1 MNNFTQDEL
10 NLMSIYN
17 ASGTREG
24 LLRELREMRGYLAA
38 DEAELRALT
47 DSAVAKLYC
56 GRSAFEVI
64 DTALQV
70 MGGIGYTNDC
80 RISRLW
86 RDQRVYR
93 IGAGTDEIMIH
104 IAGRAIQKLYKANK

>member
-24 LLRELREMRGYLAA
+24 LLRELREMRGYLVA

-47 DSAVAKLYC
+47 DSAVEKLE
-56 GRSAFEVI
+56 A
-64 DTALQV
+64 
-70 MGGIGYTNDC
+70 
-80 RISRLW
+80 IS
-86 RDQRVYR
+86 DEEY
-93 IGAGTDEIMIH
+93 AGLDLFPEFD
-104 IAGRAIQKLYKANK
+104 

>member
-17 ASGTREG
+17 ASGTRDG

-47 DSAVAKLYC
+47 DFAIEKLE
-56 GRSAFEVI
+56 A
-64 DTALQV
+64 
-70 MGGIGYTNDC
+70 
-80 RISRLW
+80 IS
-86 RDQRVYR
+86 DEEY
-93 IGAGTDEIMIH
+93 AGLDLFPEFD
-104 IAGRAIQKLYKANK
+104 

>member
-47 DSAVAKLYC
+47 DSAVAKLE
-56 GRSAFEVI
+56 A
-64 DTALQV
+64 
-70 MGGIGYTNDC
+70 
-80 RISRLW
+80 IS
-86 RDQRVYR
+86 DEEY
-93 IGAGTDEIMIH
+93 AGLDLFPEFD
-104 IAGRAIQKLYKANK
+104 

>member
-24 LLRELREMRGYLAA
+24 LLRELREMRDYLAA

-47 DSAVAKLYC
+47 DSAIEKLE
-56 GRSAFEVI
+56 A
-64 DTALQV
+64 
-70 MGGIGYTNDC
+70 
-80 RISRLW
+80 IS
-86 RDQRVYR
+86 DEEY
-93 IGAGTDEIMIH
+93 AGLDLFPEFD
-104 IAGRAIQKLYKANK
+104 

>member
-38 DEAELRALT
+38 DEAQLRALT
-47 DSAVAKLYC
+47 DSAVEKLE
-56 GRSAFEVI
+56 A
-64 DTALQV
+64 
-70 MGGIGYTNDC
+70 
-80 RISRLW
+80 IS
-86 RDQRVYR
+86 DEEY
-93 IGAGTDEIMIH
+93 AGLDLFPEFD
-104 IAGRAIQKLYKANK
+104 

>member
-38 DEAELRALT
+38 DEAELRILT
-47 DSAVAKLYC
+47 DSSIKKLEAVSDEEYA
-56 GRSAFEVI
+56 
-64 DTALQV
+64 AL
-70 MGGIGYTNDC
+70 D
-80 RISRLW
+80 LFP
-86 RDQRVYR
+86 DF
-93 IGAGTDEIMIH
+93 D
-104 IAGRAIQKLYKANK
+104 

>member
-38 DEAELRALT
+38 DEAELRTLT
-47 DSAVAKLYC
+47 DSAVEKLE
-56 GRSAFEVI
+56 A
-64 DTALQV
+64 
-70 MGGIGYTNDC
+70 
-80 RISRLW
+80 IS
-86 RDQRVYR
+86 DAEY
-93 IGAGTDEIMIH
+93 AGLDLFPEFD
-104 IAGRAIQKLYKANK
+104 

>member
-47 DSAVAKLYC
+47 DSAIEKLE
-56 GRSAFEVI
+56 A
-64 DTALQV
+64 
-70 MGGIGYTNDC
+70 
-80 RISRLW
+80 IS
-86 RDQRVYR
+86 DEEY
-93 IGAGTDEIMIH
+93 AGLDLFPEFD
-104 IAGRAIQKLYKANK
+104 

>member
-1 MNNFTQDEL
+1 MNHFTQDEL

-47 DSAVAKLYC
+47 DSAIEKLE
-56 GRSAFEVI
+56 A
-64 DTALQV
+64 
-70 MGGIGYTNDC
+70 
-80 RISRLW
+80 IS
-86 RDQRVYR
+86 DEEY
-93 IGAGTDEIMIH
+93 AGLDLFPEFD
-104 IAGRAIQKLYKANK
+104 

>member
-47 DSAVAKLYC
+47 DSAVEKLE
-56 GRSAFEVI
+56 A
-64 DTALQV
+64 
-70 MGGIGYTNDC
+70 
-80 RISRLW
+80 IS
-86 RDQRVYR
+86 DEEY
-93 IGAGTDEIMIH
+93 AGLDLFPEFD
-104 IAGRAIQKLYKANK
+104 

>member
-38 DEAELRALT
+38 DEAGLRALT
-47 DSAVAKLYC
+47 DSAVEKLE
-56 GRSAFEVI
+56 A
-64 DTALQV
+64 
-70 MGGIGYTNDC
+70 
-80 RISRLW
+80 IS
-86 RDQRVYR
+86 DEEY
-93 IGAGTDEIMIH
+93 AGLDLFPEFD
-104 IAGRAIQKLYKANK
+104 

>member
-24 LLRELREMRGYLAA
+24 LLRELLEMRGFLAA

-47 DSAVAKLYC
+47 DSAVEKLE
-56 GRSAFEVI
+56 A
-64 DTALQV
+64 
-70 MGGIGYTNDC
+70 
-80 RISRLW
+80 IS
-86 RDQRVYR
+86 DEEY
-93 IGAGTDEIMIH
+93 AGLDLFPEFD
-104 IAGRAIQKLYKANK
+104 

>member
-17 ASGTREG
+17 ASGTRDG

-47 DSAVAKLYC
+47 DSAVEKLE
-56 GRSAFEVI
+56 A
-64 DTALQV
+64 
-70 MGGIGYTNDC
+70 
-80 RISRLW
+80 IS
-86 RDQRVYR
+86 DEEY
-93 IGAGTDEIMIH
+93 AGLDLFPEFD
-104 IAGRAIQKLYKANK
+104 

>member
-24 LLRELREMRGYLAA
+24 LLRELQEMRGYLAA

-47 DSAVAKLYC
+47 DSAIEKLE
-56 GRSAFEVI
+56 A
-64 DTALQV
+64 
-70 MGGIGYTNDC
+70 
-80 RISRLW
+80 IS
-86 RDQRVYR
+86 DEEY
-93 IGAGTDEIMIH
+93 AGLDLFPEFD
-104 IAGRAIQKLYKANK
+104 

>member
-17 ASGTREG
+17 ASGTRKG

-47 DSAVAKLYC
+47 DSAVEKLE
-56 GRSAFEVI
+56 A
-64 DTALQV
+64 
-70 MGGIGYTNDC
+70 
-80 RISRLW
+80 IS
-86 RDQRVYR
+86 DEEY
-93 IGAGTDEIMIH
+93 AGLDLFPEFD
-104 IAGRAIQKLYKANK
+104 

>member
-38 DEAELRALT
+38 DEAELRILT
-47 DSAVAKLYC
+47 DSAVEKLE
-56 GRSAFEVI
+56 A
-64 DTALQV
+64 
-70 MGGIGYTNDC
+70 
-80 RISRLW
+80 IS
-86 RDQRVYR
+86 
-93 IGAGTDEIMIH
+93 DEEY
-104 IAGRAIQKLYKANK
+104 AVLDLFP

>member
-47 DSAVAKLYC
+47 DSAVEKLEAI
-56 GRSAFEVI
+56 SDEE
-64 DTALQV
+64 
-70 MGGIGYTNDC
+70 YTGLD
-80 RISRLW
+80 LFPEF
-86 RDQRVYR
+86 D
-93 IGAGTDEIMIH
+93 
-104 IAGRAIQKLYKANK
+104 

>member
-1 MNNFTQDEL
+1 MNHFTQDEL

-47 DSAVAKLYC
+47 DSAVEKLE
-56 GRSAFEVI
+56 A
-64 DTALQV
+64 
-70 MGGIGYTNDC
+70 
-80 RISRLW
+80 IS
-86 RDQRVYR
+86 DEEY
-93 IGAGTDEIMIH
+93 AGLDLFPEFD
-104 IAGRAIQKLYKANK
+104 